1 MSPNRNSEPIG
12 NAPAEGIPSSV
23 VSLRALLGIGV
34 LLIASLAGGKYWL
47 SSRQKSQTPSTSG
60 SDKAAP
66 ASTDVPPPV
75 APPVGPAAQVA
86 AKAVA
91 TPPDEKPA
99 GAKEA
104 VVCATSDRKGL
115 LADEFARIDPT
126 VDGWDSEAFYDVIN
140 PELKALAKLLA
151 HPEQMDDAHLSAVVA
166 PEFAAASLVP
176 PKLDSVFS
184 AGQTTIL
191 RGGAYGEPPE
201 PSKAPALRGFEGWRA
216 AMRELLAP
224 LAKLGEPS
232 AAFKIFNVTVDGT
245 TGECTAYF
253 QATSRNGEQ
262 ATQVNATAY
271 LDWRRPVA
279 DGPWLIQSIRLADYE
294 RAEQI
299 VAGGR
304 LFNDCTASV
313 LAKTPGYEEQI
324 LRGTDYWRGRFD
336 SSIEVDS
343 AGHRGLAIGDV
354 NDDGLDDIL
363 VTDLGGLPKHLYVQ
377 QTDGTAVDTAAEAGL
392 DYLDRVRGALFV
404 DFDNDGD
411 QDLAMAL
418 GNTIL
423 FHANDGQGHFTI
435 VAEQPVQPTPH
446 SLAAADYDNDGDVDV
461 YVCSYGNTYETFG
474 DTATPTP
481 WHDANNGAPNTL
493 LQNDGAWKFRDVT
506 KEVGL
511 DDNNRK
517 YSFAASWEDFDNDG
531 DQDLF
536 VANDFGRKNLYRN
549 DDGHFRDVAGEL
561 GADDIGAGM
570 SAAWGDVNNDGFMD
584 IYAGNMFSSA
594 GNRIAFQRQFRP
606 GADQQTLAEYQRT
619 ARGNTLLL
627 NDGHGKFQDRS
638 VEAAV
643 TLGRWAWGS
652 VFLDFNNDGWED
664 IFVSNGFVTGHVTQ
678 DL

>member
-1 MSPNRNSEPIG
+1 MKRGVSTVAATPAQHEVENT
-12 NAPAEGIPSSV
+12 APSAAQP
-23 VSLRALLGIGV
+23 
-34 LLIASLAGGKYWL
+34 
-47 SSRQKSQTPSTSG
+47 TPT
-60 SDKAAP
+60 ATP
-66 ASTDVPPPV
+66 T
-75 APPVGPAAQVA
+75 AQVA
-86 AKAVA
+86 ANPSPPAASKASARGA
-91 TPPDEKPA
+91 TAAASTDPA
-99 GAKEA
+99 AREA
-104 VVCATSDRKGL
+104 VVCATDDRKGL
-115 LADEFARIDPT
+115 LDEEFARVDPT
-126 VDGWDSEAFYDVIN
+126 VDGWDTEAFYDVIN
-140 PELKALAKLLA
+140 PELKTLAKLFA
-151 HPEQMDDAHLSAVVA
+151 HPEQMDDEHLSALVDT
-166 PEFAAASLVP
+166 EFAGASIVP
-176 PKLDSVFS
+176 ATLEPVFEE
-184 AGQTTIL
+184 GQTTVL
-191 RGGAYGEPPE
+191 RGGPFGQPPE
-201 PSKAPALRGFEGWRA
+201 PTESPTQRGLDGWRSL
-216 AMRELLAP
+216 MRELLEP
-224 LAKLGEPS
+224 LAKLGEPT
-232 AAFKIFNVTVDGT
+232 AAFKIFQVKVNGDH
-245 TGECTAYF
+245 GESAAYF
-253 QATSRNGEQ
+253 QATARSAER

-271 LDWRRPVA
+271 IDWRRPVA

-304 LFNDCTASV
+304 AFNDCTASI

-324 LRGTDYWRGRFD
+324 LRGTDYWRARFD
-336 SSIEVDS
+336 ASIEIDS
-343 AGHRGLAIGDV
+343 AGHRGLAVGDV
-354 NDDGLDDIL
+354 NGDGLDDLL
-363 VTDLGGLPKHLYVQ
+363 VTDLGGLTKHLYVQ
-377 QTDGTAVDTAAEAGL
+377 QPDGTVLDTTVEAGL
-392 DYLDRVRGALFV
+392 DYLDRARGALFV

-411 QDLAMAL
+411 QDLVLAMGSIL
-418 GNTIL
+418 L
-423 FHANDGQGHFTI
+423 FHANDGQGRFT
-435 VAEQPVQPTPH
+435 VAAEIPVEPTPH

-461 YVCSYGNTYETFG
+461 YVCSYGNNYETFG

-493 LQNDGAWKFRDVT
+493 LRNDGGWKFTDVT
-506 KEVGL
+506 NEVGL

-549 DDGHFRDVAGEL
+549 DNGRFRDVAGEI

-606 GADQQTLAEYQRT
+606 GADEKTLAEFQRT
-619 ARGNTLLL
+619 ARGNTLLI
-627 NDGHGKFQDRS
+627 NDGQGKFQDRS

-652 VFLDFNNDGWED
+652 VFLDINNDGWED